1 MVEEIDDQVIQE
13 SDNTLSTGEERVRV
27 QIPAPYVPPPQQQ
40 YESPAQED
48 DAYACPESRE
58 ASKRVRKA
66 TQAVLEGG
74 GGDGNDSDGSFTV
87 KERRPKRARPAPTGE
102 VRRAHRGTTTEPPI
116 RVGQEVCLKGEA
128 ERGIV
133 TGKIGWELAV
143 SAVLFRL

>member
-48 DAYACPESRE
+48 DAYAVRESRE

-66 TQAVLEGG
+66 TQAVLDGG

-87 KERRPKRARPAPTGE
+87 KERRPKRARPAIL
-102 VRRAHRGTTTEPPI
+102 RRQHPRWHQP
-116 RVGQEVCLKGEA
+116 R
-128 ERGIV
+128 RN
-133 TGKIGWELAV
+133 
-143 SAVLFRL
+143 SRH